1 MYFKSLLETESNE
14 YAIHENTNNFV
25 EDNKNFV
32 YQLSLNFFLV
42 YFLIKLVFNTG
53 TVFSSLKAE
62 NTSI

>member
-14 YAIHENTNNFV
+14 YEIHENTNNFV

-53 TVFSSLKAE
+53 TVFSLKAE